1 MYDSIIIGGGP
12 CGLTAALYLRRAN
25 KSVLVLEKYMPGG
38 QMAQTTDIENY
49 PGEIKIDGFDL
60 TQKMVNQCNNLG
72 VEFKYEEVV
81 SCELLGD
88 VKNIKTHQAEY
99 QSRTVIICT
108 GAYARPLEVENE
120 KKYIGK
126 GLSYCATCDG
136 NFFKNKTVAVVGGG
150 NTGLEDCLYLSGVA
164 NKVYLIHRRDKFRG
178 DDITVN
184 KIFALE
190 KAGKIELVLNCVIES
205 IQGTQT
211 LENINVKDLVTGEV
225 KQLKTDGL
233 FVAIGRKPDTGFLQG
248 IKVDNAGYIITDE
261 KMSTNIAGVYAG
273 GDVRNTPF
281 RQIVTACSDGAI
293 ASVSVLNYLA
303 KQSN

>member
-1 MYDSIIIGGGP
+1 MYDCIIIGGGP

-38 QMAQTTDIENY
+38 QMAQTTEIENY

-81 SCELLGD
+81 ACELLGE
-88 VKNIKTHQAEY
+88 VKNVKTHHGEY
-99 QSRTVIICT
+99 QARTIIICT
-108 GAYARPLEVENE
+108 GAYARPLNVENE

-136 NFFKNKTVAVVGGG
+136 NFFKNKTVVVVGGG

-164 NKVYLIHRRDKFRG
+164 NKVYLVHRRDRFRG
-178 DDITVN
+178 DEITVD
-184 KIFALE
+184 KIKQLE
-190 KAGKIELVLNCVIES
+190 KDGKVELVLNCVIDS
-205 IQGTQT
+205 IQGTQA
-211 LENINVKDLVTGEV
+211 LESVCVKNLVTGEINSI
-225 KQLKTDGL
+225 KTDGL

-248 IKVDNAGYIITDE
+248 IEVDSSGYITTDE
-261 KMSTNIAGVYAG
+261 KMCTNIQGVFAG

-303 KQSN
+303 K